1 MTSSILS
8 APLTGES
15 VERRQWV
22 ILAAAV
28 FTAALVVRLA
38 CFTGLIAS
46 DDLGYAGYA
55 RQISEGT
62 YRLEPH
68 HYAMR
73 YGVIVPLAVCY
84 GLFGIHEWTTVAL
97 PLLCSSL
104 AAALAAL
111 VAARLAGLSAAWVT
125 GLLMVTFPVDVRYAS
140 VLVPESFLQVIL
152 LAAALLF
159 LRAETQNSRLL
170 GLAAGVLLGLAYLT
184 KEPGGFVAVA
194 FFAFALLRRQWRL
207 AFALAAGVAFVMAG
221 ELAWY
226 WSQSGD
232 PLFRLHA
239 TAVGVSTKA
248 STLLLQSGDPL
259 FRLHAMAVPKRSA
272 MAVAANAG
280 LSYRLWKAY
289 PRMMLLPNVHFGLHS
304 LVALGLAA
312 IAVLRGKSFKAPW
325 VLLLLWAIL
334 PFLYLNFGTY
344 SLSYYRVL
352 PPFPRYISLVY
363 PPLFVLAAM
372 VSLGWAGARPAP
384 LWLVRMTLAVICVVG
399 ISCAARTRGT
409 GYRAEHVQRLKE
421 IAMVARRH
429 NHQICEFGGADGI
442 AWRRVL
448 QIVAPDRIGCS
459 GPAVLQL
466 LPDAD
471 GLPMS
476 KPRLKGTP

>member
-239 TAVGVSTKA
+239 
-248 STLLLQSGDPL
+248 
-259 FRLHAMAVPKRSA
+259 MAVQKRSA
-272 MAVAANAG
+272 MAVAANEG

-312 IAVLRGKSFKAPW
+312 IVVLRGKSFKAPW

-344 SLSYYRVL
+344 NLSYYRVL

-384 LWLVRMTLAVICVVG
+384 RWLVRMTLAVICVVG

-476 KPRLKGTP
+476 KPRLNGTQ